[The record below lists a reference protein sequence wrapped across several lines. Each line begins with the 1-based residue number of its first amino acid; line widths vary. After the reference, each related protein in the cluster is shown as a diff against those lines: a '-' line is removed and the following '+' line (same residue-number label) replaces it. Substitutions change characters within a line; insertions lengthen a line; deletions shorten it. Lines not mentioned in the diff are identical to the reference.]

1 MSYERTSA
9 AGWRIHPG
17 EILREEFLKPMGL
30 SGYKLAKSLG
40 VTAQRVS
47 DIILAKSGISADM
60 AIRLGKFFG
69 MAPEFWMNLQTSYE
83 LAVAR
88 KHLKKQINKIKPR
101 LTAA

>member
-1 MSYERTSA
+1 MSYERTSPA
-9 AGWRIHPG
+9 AWKIHPG

-30 SGYKLAKSLG
+30 SGYKLAQSLD
-40 VTAQRVS
+40 VTAQRIS

-69 MAPEFWMNLQTSYE
+69 TSPEFWMNLQTSYE
-83 LAVAR
+83 LVVAR
-88 KHLKKQINKIKPR
+88 KHLKKKINKIKPR

>member
-40 VTAQRVS
+40 VTAQRV
-47 DIILAKSGISADM
+47 KSGISAGM

-88 KHLKKQINKIKPR
+88 KHLKKKINKIKPR